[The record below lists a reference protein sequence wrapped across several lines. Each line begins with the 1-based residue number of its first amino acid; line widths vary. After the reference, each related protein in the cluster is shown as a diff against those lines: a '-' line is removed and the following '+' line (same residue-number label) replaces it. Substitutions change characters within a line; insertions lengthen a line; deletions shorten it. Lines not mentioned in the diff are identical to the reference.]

1 MILILG
7 AGEMTQWVKILIAL
21 SEVLNLVLSSHIEWL
36 NIFLVQVIRGLVL
49 SSILH
54 GNPPIFTQ
62 ATTDT

>member
-36 NIFLVQVIRGLVL
+36 TIFLVQVIRGLVL
-49 SSILH
+49 SSLLH
-54 GNPPIFTQ
+54 GYPPIFTQ
-62 ATTDT
+62 ATTDA